1 MSPRSRRIRS
11 DGAENDLA
19 LSREQCRE
27 LDRLAEDR
35 YGLVGRVL
43 MENAGRSLAE
53 AAIKL
58 AGPRPRVLIVCGP
71 GANGGDGFVAARHIA
86 NAGIRVGVVTL
97 GEPEA
102 GGDAAANL
110 RAIEA
115 MELPIVDGSGG
126 DGSGGA
132 PQAIERVVKR
142 LGGCSCVVD
151 AVFGTGLS
159 RAPKGSAAEA
169 IRTIVLL
176 GDRGAEVVAA
186 DVPSGLDADTGEALG
201 DCVRADLTVSFACR
215 KIGFRNPGASAYL
228 GEVSVGE
235 IGAPAAL
242 AEELARE
249 ASRVPAENGGS

>member
-1 MSPRSRRIRS
+1 
-11 DGAENDLA
+11 
-19 LSREQCRE
+19 
-27 LDRLAEDR
+27 
-35 YGLVGRVL
+35 VL

-53 AAIKL
+53 ATLPRAGSRPKVL
-58 AGPRPRVLIVCGP
+58 VVAGPGS
-71 GANGGDGFVAARHIA
+71 NGGDGFVAARHIA
-86 NAGIRVGVVTL
+86 NAGVRVGVVTL
-97 GEPEA
+97 GGPAEGSDA
-102 GGDAAANL
+102 GVNL

-115 MELPIVDGSGG
+115 MRLPLA

-132 PQAIERVVKR
+132 SQAIERVVKR
-142 LGGCSCVVD
+142 LGGCSCVID

-159 RAPKGSAAEA
+159 RAPEGAMAEA

-215 KIGFRNPGASAYL
+215 KIGFQSPSAFAYL
-228 GEVSVGE
+228 GEVVIGE

-249 ASRVPAENGGS
+249 AAPVENGGS

>member
-1 MSPRSRRIRS
+1 MSPRSRRTRP
-11 DGAENDLA
+11 DRTENDLA

-27 LDRLAEDR
+27 LDRLAEER

-53 AAIKL
+53 AVIEL

-102 GGDAAANL
+102 GSDAAANL

-126 DGSGGA
+126 A
-132 PQAIERVVKR
+132 PLAIERVVKR

-228 GEVSVGE
+228 GEVSIGE

-249 ASRVPAENGGS
+249 AARVPAENGGS

>member
-1 MSPRSRRIRS
+1 MSPRSRRTRPDDRES
-11 DGAENDLA
+11 VPA

-35 YGLVGRVL
+35 YGLTGRVL

-53 AAIKL
+53 AALSL

-102 GGDAAANL
+102 GSDAAANL

-115 MELPIVDGSGG
+115 MEIPIADGS
-126 DGSGGA
+126 DGA
-132 PQAIERVVKR
+132 AQAIERTVKR

-151 AVFGTGLS
+151 AIFGTGLS
-159 RAPKGSAAEA
+159 RAPEGAPAEA

-176 GDRGAEVVAA
+176 GDRGAEVVSA

-215 KIGFRNPGASAYL
+215 KIGFQKRGASAYL
-228 GEVSVGE
+228 GEVSIGE

-249 ASRVPAENGGS
+249 AARVPAENGGS